1 MRLSETALLLSLR
14 LRRLRSSE
22 NWVVGVASRSG
33 RTKPITKRFNEHC
46 DWLILPLLLPTPTIW
61 FSLDHKRKEA
71 TGVISG
77 VARKWKRSDS
87 SYSDSVELMAPL
99 TTTIF
104 EFHKVISALTIPI
117 PTLSLVKAS
126 LYAWKQPYHSRSD
139 IHGHLSL
146 PQFFFFFTS
155 SCLSSVRPQK
165 VVIRCPV
172 LYAKALISA
181 PAPLNTFGS
190 WLQLKF
196 VFVFTHLGA
205 VVLGTSR
212 RSAGKQMTHSDTN
225 IGTAC
230 AGQVVVD

>member
-1 MRLSETALLLSLR
+1 MT
-14 LRRLRSSE
+14 
-22 NWVVGVASRSG
+22 
-33 RTKPITKRFNEHC
+33 
-46 DWLILPLLLPTPTIW
+46 
-61 FSLDHKRKEA
+61 
-71 TGVISG
+71 
-77 VARKWKRSDS
+77 
-87 SYSDSVELMAPL
+87 PL

-126 LYAWKQPYHSRSD
+126 LYVWKQPYHSRSD

-146 PQFFFFFTS
+146 FFFFTS

-181 PAPLNTFGS
+181 PAPLNTIGS

-205 VVLGTSR
+205 VGWEPQDAALESKWHIRIPTSGRPVLVRWWWTNVR
-212 RSAGKQMTHSDTN
+212 VSDLLCVSHMISN
-225 IGTAC
+225 FR
-230 AGQVVVD
+230 D